1 MNTSFDNNA
10 PSSTTPPLWQAAY
23 EQYGLR
29 NNLDTLEGKQNL
41 IDLLQPKID
50 QYSDSVAFSMGAATL
65 TFGQLDIASRRFAAF
80 LQAQGINK
88 GDRIAVQLPNILQYA
103 VVLLGCMRAGAVLV
117 NVNPMYTHYELAHQ
131 LTDAQACGLI
141 VLDGMSSA
149 YEQLDDAVKAQL
161 KWVVRC
167 SIDPN
172 AAISDNDIAL
182 LSQIGAHKTPSTNE
196 SDSVSES
203 VTDNEPSSQED
214 IAPENITFARI
225 MQSQR
230 EQDFKAVTIEREDL
244 ALLQYTGGTTG
255 KPKGAML
262 THYNVMANV
271 CQCYAMF
278 GSAIEAGRSEQ
289 IKILNPLPLYHI
301 FSFTVCGLL
310 GMYGGWED
318 ILVTNPRDID
328 GLVKTIEQ
336 HRPHVIPSVNTLFIG
351 MLHHP
356 KFASLDFSRLAL
368 SIGGGTA
375 IIKAVSDQWQ
385 QVTGMIIN
393 EGYGMSETSPVISF
407 NPPGISS
414 FNGSVGLPLA
424 MMDIKIIDEDGGS
437 CVIGIRGEVAIKG
450 PQVMRGYWQRDNTD
464 TFTEDGYFKSGDI
477 GVMNAEGFLTLVDR
491 KKDMILV
498 SGFNVYPNEVEAAL
512 TEHSKVLEVAV
523 IGIADAHSGEVPK
536 AFVVKKDSSLTVEE
550 LQDFAS
556 ERLTGYKRPQS
567 YEFIDE
573 LPKTA
578 VGKILRKS
586 LR

>member
-1 MNTSFDNNA
+1 MTTSTNDM
-10 PSSTTPPLWQAAY
+10 PSSNTPPLWQASY
-23 EQYGLR
+23 EKYGIR
-29 NNLDTLEGKQNL
+29 NNLDVLEGKHNL
-41 IDLLQPKID
+41 LDLLQPKID
-50 QYSDSVAFSMGAATL
+50 QHSNSVAFSMGPATL
-65 TFGQLDIASRRFAAF
+65 TFAQLDIASRRFAAF
-80 LQAQGINK
+80 LQAQGISK
-88 GDRIAVQLPNILQYA
+88 GDRVAVQLPNILQYA
-103 VVLLGCMRAGAVLV
+103 VVLLGCLRAGAVLV

-131 LTDAQACGLI
+131 LTDAQASVLI
-141 VLDGMSSA
+141 VLDGMTSA
-149 YEQLDDAVKAQL
+149 YDQLDDAVKAQL
-161 KWVVRC
+161 SFVVHC
-167 SIDPN
+167 SVNPN
-172 AAISDNDIAL
+172 AAPADNDIAL
-182 LSQIGAHKTPSTNE
+182 LTQL
-196 SDSVSES
+196 
-203 VTDNEPSSQED
+203 EPSADTTRQFNQTNQTTAD
-214 IAPENITFARI
+214 NAAKNISEQNISFAHI
-225 MQSQR
+225 MSAYHA
-230 EQDFKAVTIEREDL
+230 EQYQPVTIEREDL

-278 GSAIEAGRSEQ
+278 GHAIEAGRSEQ

-310 GMYGGWED
+310 GIYGGWED

-328 GLVKTIEQ
+328 GLVNTIEQ

-356 KFASLDFSRLAL
+356 KFANLDFSRLAL

-393 EGYGMSETSPVISF
+393 EGYGMSETAPVISF
-407 NPPGISS
+407 NPPGIDR

-424 MMDIKIIDEDGGS
+424 MMDIKIIDEQGAT
-437 CVIGIRGEVAIKG
+437 CAIGTRGEVCIKG
-450 PQVMRGYWQRDNTD
+450 PQVMRGYWQRDNAD
-464 TFTEDGYFKSGDI
+464 TFTKDGYFKSGDI
-477 GVMNAEGFLTLVDR
+477 GVLDEHGFLTLVDR

-512 TEHSKVLEVAV
+512 TEHPKVLEVAV
-523 IGIADAHSGEVPK
+523 VGIADEHSGEVPK
-536 AFVVKKDSSLTVEE
+536 AFVVKKELSLTVEE
-550 LQDFAS
+550 LQSFAS

>member
-1 MNTSFDNNA
+1 MTTSTNDM
-10 PSSTTPPLWQAAY
+10 PSSNTPPLWQASY
-23 EQYGLR
+23 EKYGIR
-29 NNLDTLEGKQNL
+29 NNLDVLENKHNL
-41 IDLLQPKID
+41 LDLLQPKID
-50 QYSDSVAFSMGAATL
+50 QHSDSVAFSMGPATL
-65 TFGQLDIASRRFAAF
+65 TFAQLDIASRRFAAF
-80 LQAQGINK
+80 LQAQGISK
-88 GDRIAVQLPNILQYA
+88 GDRVAVQLPNILQYA
-103 VVLLGCMRAGAVLV
+103 VVLLGCLRAGAVLV

-131 LTDAQACGLI
+131 LTDAQASVLI
-141 VLDGMSSA
+141 VLDGMTSA
-149 YEQLDDAVKAQL
+149 YDQLDDAVKAQL
-161 KWVVRC
+161 SLVVHC
-167 SIDPN
+167 SVNPN
-172 AAISDNDIAL
+172 AAPADNDIAL
-182 LSQIGAHKTPSTNE
+182 LTQLEPSTDTTRQFNQTNQTTA
-196 SDSVSES
+196 DNAAKNISE
-203 VTDNEPSSQED
+203 Q
-214 IAPENITFARI
+214 NISFAHI
-225 MQSQR
+225 MSAYHA
-230 EQDFKAVTIEREDL
+230 EQYQPVTIEREDL

-278 GSAIEAGRSEQ
+278 GHAIEAGRSEQ

-310 GMYGGWED
+310 GIYGGWED

-328 GLVKTIEQ
+328 GLVNTIEQ

-356 KFASLDFSRLAL
+356 KFANLDFSRLAL

-393 EGYGMSETSPVISF
+393 EGYGMSETAPVISF
-407 NPPGISS
+407 NPPGIDH

-424 MMDIKIIDEDGGS
+424 MMDIKIIDEQGAT
-437 CVIGIRGEVAIKG
+437 CAIGTRGEVCIKG
-450 PQVMRGYWQRDNTD
+450 PQVMRGYWQRDNAD
-464 TFTEDGYFKSGDI
+464 TFTKDGYFKSGDI
-477 GVMNAEGFLTLVDR
+477 GVLDEHGFLTLVDR

-512 TEHSKVLEVAV
+512 TEHPKVLEVAV
-523 IGIADAHSGEVPK
+523 VGIADEHSGEVPK
-536 AFVVKKDSSLTVEE
+536 AFVVKKELSLTVEE
-550 LQDFAS
+550 LQSFAS

>member
-1 MNTSFDNNA
+1 MSTSTSSNTA
-10 PSSTTPPLWQAAY
+10 PLWQATY
-23 EQYGLR
+23 DQYGLD
-29 NNLDTLEGKQNL
+29 NHLDVLEGKHNL
-41 IDLLQPKID
+41 IDLLQPKIE
-50 QYSDSVAFSMGAATL
+50 QHSEFLAFSMGAASL
-65 TFGQLDIASRRFAAF
+65 TFRQLDIASRRFATF
-80 LQAQGINK
+80 LQAQGVEK

-103 VVLLGCMRAGAVLV
+103 VVLLGCLRAGVVLV
-117 NVNPMYTHYELAHQ
+117 NVNPMYTQYELAHQ

-141 VLDGMSSA
+141 VLDGMSTA
-149 YEQLDDAVKAQL
+149 YEQLDDTVKAQL

-167 SIDPN
+167 SIDPSI
-172 AAISDNDIAL
+172 ADNDIAL
-182 LSQIGAHKTPSTNE
+182 LSQIGSEQPADTDEQTHASSESSNE
-196 SDSVSES
+196 S
-203 VTDNEPSSQED
+203 SQH
-214 IAPENITFARI
+214 NIMFAYI
-225 MQSQR
+225 MQAY
-230 EQDFKAVTIEREDL
+230 DAKAFKAVTIEREDL

-278 GSAIEAGRSEQ
+278 GKTIEANRSEQ

-310 GMYGGWED
+310 GLYGGWED

-328 GLVKTIEQ
+328 GLVNTIEQ
-336 HRPHVIPSVNTLFIG
+336 HGPHVIPSVNTLFIG

-385 QVTGMIIN
+385 QVTGMIIS
-393 EGYGMSETSPVISF
+393 EGYGMSETAPVISF
-407 NPPGISS
+407 NPSGITE

-424 MMDIKIIDEDGGS
+424 LTDIHIIDENGNTCPTGTK
-437 CVIGIRGEVAIKG
+437 GEVCIKG
-450 PQVMRGYWQRDNTD
+450 PQVMRGYWQRDNAD
-464 TFTEDGYFKSGDI
+464 TFTPNGYFRSGDI
-477 GVMNAEGFLTLVDR
+477 GVMNDEGFLTLVDR

-498 SGFNVYPNEVEAAL
+498 SGFNVYPNEVEASL
-512 TEHSKVLEVAV
+512 TEHPKVLEVAV
-523 IGIADAHSGEVPK
+523 IGVADDYSGEVPK
-536 AFVVKKDSSLTVEE
+536 AFVVKKDANLTVEE

-556 ERLTGYKRPQS
+556 KRLTGYKRPQS

>member
-1 MNTSFDNNA
+1 MTTSTNDM
-10 PSSTTPPLWQAAY
+10 PSSNTPPLWQASY
-23 EQYGLR
+23 EKYGIR
-29 NNLDTLEGKQNL
+29 NNLDVLEGKHNL
-41 IDLLQPKID
+41 LDLLQPKID
-50 QYSDSVAFSMGAATL
+50 QHSDSVAFSMGSAVL
-65 TFGQLDIASRRFAAF
+65 TFAQLDIASRRFAAF
-80 LQAQGINK
+80 LQAQGISK
-88 GDRIAVQLPNILQYA
+88 GDRVAVQLPNILQYA
-103 VVLLGCMRAGAVLV
+103 VVLLGCLRAGAVLV

-131 LTDAQACGLI
+131 LTDAQASVLI
-141 VLDGMSSA
+141 VLDGMTSA
-149 YEQLDDAVKAQL
+149 YDQLDDAVKAQL
-161 KWVVRC
+161 SFVVHC
-167 SIDPN
+167 SVNPN
-172 AAISDNDIAL
+172 AAPADNDIAL
-182 LSQIGAHKTPSTNE
+182 LTQL
-196 SDSVSES
+196 
-203 VTDNEPSSQED
+203 EPSADTTRQFNQTNQTTADNAAND
-214 IAPENITFARI
+214 ISEQNISFAHI
-225 MQSQR
+225 MSAYHA
-230 EQDFKAVTIEREDL
+230 EQYQPVTIEREDL

-278 GSAIEAGRSEQ
+278 GHAIEAGRSEQ

-301 FSFTVCGLL
+301 FSFAVCGLL
-310 GMYGGWED
+310 GIYGGWED

-328 GLVKTIEQ
+328 GLVNTIEQ

-356 KFASLDFSRLAL
+356 KFANLDFSRLAL

-393 EGYGMSETSPVISF
+393 EGYGMSETAPVISF
-407 NPPGISS
+407 NPPGIDH

-424 MMDIKIIDEDGGS
+424 MMDIKIIDEQGAT
-437 CVIGIRGEVAIKG
+437 CAIGTRGEVCIKG
-450 PQVMRGYWQRDNTD
+450 PQVMRGYWQRDNAD
-464 TFTEDGYFKSGDI
+464 TFTKDGYFKSGDI
-477 GVMNAEGFLTLVDR
+477 GVLDEHGFLTLVDR

-512 TEHSKVLEVAV
+512 TEHPKVLEVAV
-523 IGIADAHSGEVPK
+523 VGIADEHSGEVPK
-536 AFVVKKDSSLTVEE
+536 AFVVKKELSLTVEE
-550 LQDFAS
+550 LQSFAS

>member
-1 MNTSFDNNA
+1 MTTSTNDM
-10 PSSTTPPLWQAAY
+10 PSSNTPPLWQASY
-23 EQYGLR
+23 EKYGIR
-29 NNLDTLEGKQNL
+29 NNLDVLEGKHNL
-41 IDLLQPKID
+41 LDLLQPKID
-50 QYSDSVAFSMGAATL
+50 QHGNSVAFSMGPATL
-65 TFGQLDIASRRFAAF
+65 TFAQLDIASRRFAAF
-80 LQAQGINK
+80 LQAQGISK
-88 GDRIAVQLPNILQYA
+88 GDRVAVQLPNILQYA
-103 VVLLGCMRAGAVLV
+103 VVLLGCLRAGAVLV

-131 LTDAQACGLI
+131 LTDAQASVLI
-141 VLDGMSSA
+141 VLDGMTSA
-149 YEQLDDAVKAQL
+149 YDQLDDAVKAQL
-161 KWVVRC
+161 SFVVHC
-167 SIDPN
+167 SVNPN
-172 AAISDNDIAL
+172 AAPADNDIAL
-182 LSQIGAHKTPSTNE
+182 LTQLEPSTDTTRQFNQTNQTTA
-196 SDSVSES
+196 DNAANNISEH
-203 VTDNEPSSQED
+203 
-214 IAPENITFARI
+214 NISFAHI
-225 MQSQR
+225 MSAYHA
-230 EQDFKAVTIEREDL
+230 EQYQPVTIEREDL

-278 GSAIEAGRSEQ
+278 GHAIEAGRSEQ

-310 GMYGGWED
+310 GIYGGWED

-328 GLVKTIEQ
+328 GLVNTIEQ

-356 KFASLDFSRLAL
+356 KFANLDFSRLAL

-393 EGYGMSETSPVISF
+393 EGYGMSETAPVISF
-407 NPPGISS
+407 NPPGIDR

-424 MMDIKIIDEDGGS
+424 MMDIKIIDEQGAT
-437 CVIGIRGEVAIKG
+437 CAIGTRGEVCIKG
-450 PQVMRGYWQRDNTD
+450 PQVMRGYWQRDNAD
-464 TFTEDGYFKSGDI
+464 TFTKDGYFKSGDI
-477 GVMNAEGFLTLVDR
+477 GVLDEHGFLTLVDR

-512 TEHSKVLEVAV
+512 TEHPKVLEVAV
-523 IGIADAHSGEVPK
+523 VGIADEHSGEVPK
-536 AFVVKKDSSLTVEE
+536 AFVVKKELSLTVEE
-550 LQDFAS
+550 LQSFAS